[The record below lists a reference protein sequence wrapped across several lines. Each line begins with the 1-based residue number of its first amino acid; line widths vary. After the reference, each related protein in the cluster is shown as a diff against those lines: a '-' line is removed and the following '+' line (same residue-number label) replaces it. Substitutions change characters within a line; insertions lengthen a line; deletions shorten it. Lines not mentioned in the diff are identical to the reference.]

1 MSNGDAR
8 KETWPTR
15 ESQIPKMGTSRK
27 FSGLLTFLSL
37 QLCTNTSTEKEQMKR
52 ERDAFQRNNQ
62 KIMHKTTITEYNHL
76 TLFIIIFRA
85 YKLPS
90 FLVLFVSTASNKL
103 KLPPTISRFN
113 ITRTILLFCLAHSPF
128 ALVFLAGPKRCRPI
142 RKYLDRLT
150 TNESPPFLQATKVS
164 GYTVRQTPREGAK
177 TVHCLRFFHCV
188 TLRIPR
194 TCSGFFAQFSAF
206 SYCIK

>member
-1 MSNGDAR
+1 
-8 KETWPTR
+8 
-15 ESQIPKMGTSRK
+15 
-27 FSGLLTFLSL
+27 
-37 QLCTNTSTEKEQMKR
+37 MKR

-62 KIMHKTTITEYNHL
+62 KIMHKTTITKYNHL

-206 SYCIK
+206 SYCIKQQFENQQYFVLELPAKFNFDNVYTTKILTVPNQLPGVKVLSNKE